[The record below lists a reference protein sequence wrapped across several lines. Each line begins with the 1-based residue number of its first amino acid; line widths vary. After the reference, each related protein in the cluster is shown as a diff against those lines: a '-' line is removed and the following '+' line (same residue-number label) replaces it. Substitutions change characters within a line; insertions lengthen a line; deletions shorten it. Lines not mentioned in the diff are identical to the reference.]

1 LKVQRVAEMTILS
14 LERDNNLMT
23 VTVDDS
29 SGSGQAIS
37 NDVTGVTI
45 TMPSTVL
52 DVTGV
57 NSSGM
62 ERLLSLADLQITL
75 NGVFNDAANLSHAVL
90 KNYRTLAASQV
101 GRTTALVHSGQTLS
115 DEILYSAYD
124 LTRGNDGSLNW
135 TAPGSL
141 SDGGVPAWS

>member
-1 LKVQRVAEMTILS
+1 MAKESGLG
-14 LERDNNLMT
+14 MT

-29 SGSGQAIS
+29 AGSGQAIS
-37 NDVTGVTI
+37 NDVTSVQI
-45 TMPSTVL
+45 SMPSTVQ

-62 ERLLSLADLQITL
+62 ERLLLLADLSITL
-75 NGVFNDAANLSHAVL
+75 QGVFNDASNLSHAVF
-90 KNYRTLAASQV
+90 KNYRTLASSQV
-101 GRTTALVHSGQTLS
+101 GRTTAIVHSGQTLS
-115 DEILYSAYD
+115 DEILYSDYS
-124 LTRGNDGSLNW
+124 LQRGADGSLNW

>member
-1 LKVQRVAEMTILS
+1 MAKESGLG
-14 LERDNNLMT
+14 MT

-29 SGSGQAIS
+29 TGSGQAIS
-37 NDVTGVTI
+37 NDVTSVGI
-45 TMPSTVL
+45 TMPSGVQ

-62 ERLLSLADLQITL
+62 ERLLLLADLSVSL
-75 NGVFNDAANLSHAVL
+75 SGVFNDAANLSHAVL

-101 GRTTALVHSGQTLS
+101 GRTTAIAISGQTLS
-115 DEILYSAYD
+115 DEILYANYD
-124 LTRGNDGSLNW
+124 LNRAADGSLTW
-135 TAPGSL
+135 SSSGSL

>member
-1 LKVQRVAEMTILS
+1 MAKESGLGL
-14 LERDNNLMT
+14 T

-29 SGSGQAIS
+29 AGSGQAIS
-37 NDVTGVTI
+37 NDVTNLSW
-45 TMPSTVL
+45 TMPSGVQ

-62 ERLLSLADLQITL
+62 ERLLLLADLQVTL
-75 NGVFNDAANLSHAVL
+75 NGVFNDAANLSHAVF

-101 GRTTALVHSGQTLS
+101 GRTTAIAHSGQTLS
-115 DEILYSAYD
+115 DEILYNDYSFQRAQ
-124 LTRGNDGSLNW
+124 DGSFVW

>member
-1 LKVQRVAEMTILS
+1 
-14 LERDNNLMT
+14 MT

-37 NDVTGVTI
+37 NDITNLTFSTPSGVQ
-45 TMPSTVL
+45 

-57 NSSGM
+57 DSSGH
-62 ERLLSLADLQITL
+62 ERLLLLADMSVTL
-75 NGVFNDAANLSHAVL
+75 NGVFNDAANKSHAVL
-90 KNYRTLAASQV
+90 KDFRTLSGSEV
-101 GRTTALVHSGQTLS
+101 GRTTVIVHSGQTLS
-115 DEILYSAYD
+115 DEILYSDYA
-124 LTRGNDGSLNW
+124 LTRAADGSLVW